1 MEEWNPTSKDSS
13 QLFETGMEI
22 QKNSYMRFSV
32 GKGIILAFFSI
43 SSVDRIKIHSCAEVH
58 PFCLIFVQSMNPS
71 KVLPVKI
78 DMT

>member
-32 GKGIILAFFSI
+32 GKVYHFGIFFHLKCCTA
-43 SSVDRIKIHSCAEVH
+43 VEEV
-58 PFCLIFVQSMNPS
+58 LIIQKNFAKFFGPSMFVRS
-71 KVLPVKI
+71 
-78 DMT
+78 

>member
-32 GKGIILAFFSI
+32 WEGEYFGIFFHLKNNKSI
-43 SSVDRIKIHSCAEVH
+43 HGAEVH